1 MKKYEL
7 VCDSST
13 STSGRVFHRI
23 RALRDFG
30 KVKKGEIGGYVESEK
45 NLSHDGLCWVRDSA
59 VVGNYAQV
67 IGDAEVCKNAFL
79 SGCVIVRDNATV
91 SDYGRVMGTA
101 VVCDRSKVLEH
112 ARVYGDNIL
121 RDDSII
127 QGYATI
133 GGNAVIESN
142 ASVCGDAFILG
153 DALIRSNFDYATIS
167 GFGHEGRHTTFFRLS
182 NGDIGVK
189 CGCFYGTLGE
199 FRKKVKETHGN
210 THYATEYLM
219 IADLMKKHF
228 IRESKSL
235 KYSFPFIPFI

>member
-7 VCDSST
+7 LEDDNFTILARKVY
-13 STSGRVFHRI
+13 RI
-23 RALRDFG
+23 RALKDFG
-30 KVKKGEIGGYVESEK
+30 YVNKGQKGGYVESEK
-45 NLSHDGLCWVRDSA
+45 NLSHDGLCWVRDNA
-59 VVGNYAQV
+59 IVCNHAQV

-79 SGCVIVRDNATV
+79 SGRVIVRDNATV

-101 VVCDRSKVLEH
+101 VVCDRSKVLDH
-112 ARVYGDNIL
+112 ASVYGNNIL

-142 ASVCGDAFILG
+142 ANVCGDAFILG
-153 DALIRSNFDYATIS
+153 DALIRSIFDYATIS
-167 GFGHEGRHTTFFRLS
+167 GFGHKGRCTTFFRLS
-182 NGDIGVK
+182 NGDIAVK

-199 FRKKVKETHGN
+199 FRKKVIETHGN
-210 THYATEYLM
+210 TKYAEEYLM

-228 IRESKSL
+228 MCESKSL
-235 KYSFPFIPFI
+235 KYSFPFI